1 MQRKYCGW
9 LIALCLLL
17 RAGAMAHAQSSSTG
31 EIRGTVT
38 DPSGAI
44 VPNAVVS
51 VVNVNTGEKKEFTT
65 NGNGIYD
72 TVSTP
77 NGQYKVTITA
87 PGFEQLVLGPITLD
101 VGVITLNG
109 KLKIG
114 SNQQQVVVTAD
125 TAALL
130 NTESGEQSTTFDEK
144 PCCSCRKLATIGRT
158 SRSCCRA
165 ARVPLRQTGSQIL
178 DSGYR

>member
-1 MQRKYCGW
+1 MDFTLERRRNNMQNKHYGW
-9 LIALCLLL
+9 LVAACLFLGSCAL
-17 RAGAMAHAQSSSTG
+17 GYAQSSSTG

-38 DPSGAI
+38 DSSGA
-44 VPNAVVS
+44 VVTNAAVS
-51 VVNVNTGEKKEFTT
+51 VLNVNTGEEKAFTT

-87 PGFEQLVLGPITLD
+87 PGFEQLVIGPITLD

-109 KLKIG
+109 KLKVG

-125 TAALL
+125 TAALDHRHRDRDL
-130 NTESGEQSTTFDEK
+130 
-144 PCCSCRKLATIGRT
+144 LAT
-158 SRSCCRA
+158 
-165 ARVPLRQTGSQIL
+165 
-178 DSGYR
+178 